1 MNKRQSHSTFSSALE
16 TRLLRRK
23 APCFH
28 LMRSIAR
35 FANIVIKK
43 DKQVTFETTDNRAID
58 IHLYMGGFAM
68 EKATESMAVAKEEL
82 LDTREQLQTTLN
94 DITVMCD
101 RIQDMM
107 KDQIEEIRG
116 TRFTLVTETA
126 QMMESLREVRKFF
139 LDSQHQEEI
148 QKLRAFVALCQDLRL
163 FTSDGSLDTI
173 IDSML
178 KLAVRQPS

>member
-1 MNKRQSHSTFSSALE
+1 
-16 TRLLRRK
+16 
-23 APCFH
+23 
-28 LMRSIAR
+28 
-35 FANIVIKK
+35 
-43 DKQVTFETTDNRAID
+43 
-58 IHLYMGGFAM
+58 M
-68 EKATESMAVAKEEL
+68 EKAAESMAVAKEEL

-148 QKLRAFVALCQDLRL
+148 QKLRAFVALCQDLRV
-163 FTSDGSLDTI
+163 FASDGSLDTI